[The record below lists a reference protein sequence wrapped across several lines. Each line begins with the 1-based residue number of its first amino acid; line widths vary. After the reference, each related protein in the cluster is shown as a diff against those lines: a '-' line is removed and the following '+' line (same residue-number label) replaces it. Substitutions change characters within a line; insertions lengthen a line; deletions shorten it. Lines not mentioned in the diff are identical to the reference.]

1 MHTEW
6 AESMLEE
13 CRELEVAYF
22 MKQMASA
29 TLVKAKELIPAHLL
43 IRQYPAVLEST
54 GGARATV

>member
-1 MHTEW
+1 
-6 AESMLEE
+6 
-13 CRELEVAYF
+13 